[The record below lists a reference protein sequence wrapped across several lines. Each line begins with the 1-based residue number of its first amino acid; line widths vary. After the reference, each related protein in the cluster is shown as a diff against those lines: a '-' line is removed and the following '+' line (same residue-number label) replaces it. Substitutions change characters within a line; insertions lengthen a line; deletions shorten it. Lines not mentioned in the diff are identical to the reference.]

1 MRQNTFKTVLL
12 LCTFYLIQN
21 TIIAQSSPKN
31 EVHPRITL
39 ERTELRILHSDIVE
53 QDYELQISLPFN
65 YSKDST
71 KYPVIFLLDPSV
83 QFLMMRSYTDDR
95 AFNQAIPKVI
105 IVGIGYGGEG
115 FNKIQNFSVGRSRD
129 YTPIKDTKVEE
140 SSNKYWEGMGVKDIN
155 VITGGAPL
163 FMEFIR
169 KELFPFIESNY
180 RIDTR
185 DRMLYGY
192 SAGGLFGLYTLF
204 HDPNLFNKY
213 LIGSPWIGYKD
224 GIITEHESNYA
235 KTHGDLKAEVFMSS
249 GELENWTVENM
260 KKMENLLNSRNYKN
274 LKLNTRIFEN
284 ESHSTSFY
292 PFMNRGFIEFY
303 KNDKINNY

>member
-1 MRQNTFKTVLL
+1 MTQNTFKTVLL

-115 FNKIQNFSVGRSRD
+115 FNKFQNFSVGRSRD
-129 YTPIKDTKVEE
+129 YTPIKDTKIEE
-140 SSNKYWEGMGVKDIN
+140 WNNKYWERMGVKDIN

-180 RIDTR
+180 PIDTK
-185 DRMLYGY
+185 DRMLCGY

-284 ESHSTSFY
+284 ESHSTAGY
-292 PFMNRGFIEFY
+292 RFMNEGLSELY
-303 KNDKINNY
+303 KKEK

>member
-1 MRQNTFKTVLL
+1 MTQNTFKTVLL

-53 QDYELQISLPFN
+53 QDYELEISLPFN

-115 FNKIQNFSVGRSRD
+115 FNKFQNFSVGRLRD
-129 YTPIKDTKVEE
+129 YTPIKDTKIEE
-140 SSNKYWEGMGVKDIN
+140 SNNKYWERMGVKDIN
-155 VITGGAPL
+155 FITGGAPL

-169 KELFPFIESNY
+169 KELFPFMESNY
-180 RIDTR
+180 RIDTK
-185 DRMLYGY
+185 DRILCGY
-192 SAGGLFGLYTLF
+192 SFGGLFALYSLF
-204 HDPNLFNKY
+204 HDSSLFNKY
-213 LIGSPWIGYKD
+213 LIGSPSIWYKD
-224 GIITEHESNYA
+224 GISFEYESNYA

-249 GELENWTVENM
+249 GGLEKETAENM
-260 KKMENLLNSRNYKN
+260 KKMANLLNSRNYKN
-274 LKLNTRIFEN
+274 LKLITRIFEN

-292 PFMNRGFIEFY
+292 PFMNQGLSELY
-303 KNDKINNY
+303 KKEK

>member
-1 MRQNTFKTVLL
+1 MTQNTFKTVLL

-53 QDYELQISLPFN
+53 QDYELEISLPFN

-129 YTPIKDTKVEE
+129 YTPIKDTKIEE
-140 SSNKYWEGMGVKDIN
+140 SNNKYWERMGVKDIN

-169 KELFPFIESNY
+169 KELFPFMESNY
-180 RIDTR
+180 RIDTK
-185 DRMLYGY
+185 DRILCGY
-192 SAGGLFGLYTLF
+192 SFGGLFALYSLF
-204 HDPNLFNKY
+204 HDSSLFNKY
-213 LIGSPWIGYKD
+213 LIGSPSIWYKD
-224 GIITEHESNYA
+224 GISFEYESNYA

-249 GELENWTVENM
+249 GGLDKETAENM
-260 KKMENLLNSRNYKN
+260 EKMANLLNSRNYKN

-292 PFMNRGFIEFY
+292 PFMNQGLSELY
-303 KNDKINNY
+303 KKEK

>member
-1 MRQNTFKTVLL
+1 MTQNTFKTVLL

-53 QDYELQISLPFN
+53 QDYELEISLPFN

-115 FNKIQNFSVGRSRD
+115 FNKFQNFSVGRLRD
-129 YTPIKDTKVEE
+129 YTPIKDTKIEE
-140 SSNKYWEGMGVKDIN
+140 SNNKYWERMGVKDIN

-169 KELFPFIESNY
+169 KELFPFMESNY
-180 RIDTR
+180 RIDTK
-185 DRMLYGY
+185 DRMLCGY
-192 SAGGLFGLYTLF
+192 SFGGLFALYSLF
-204 HDPNLFNKY
+204 HDSSLFNKY
-213 LIGSPWIGYKD
+213 LIGSPSIWYKD
-224 GIITEHESNYA
+224 GISFEYESNYA

-249 GELENWTVENM
+249 GGLEKETAENM
-260 KKMENLLNSRNYKN
+260 KKMANLLNSRNYKN

-292 PFMNRGFIEFY
+292 PFMNQGLSELY
-303 KNDKINNY
+303 KKEK

>member
-1 MRQNTFKTVLL
+1 MTQNTFKTVLL

-53 QDYELQISLPFN
+53 QDYELEISLPFN

-95 AFNQAIPKVI
+95 AFNHAIPKVI

-129 YTPIKDTKVEE
+129 YTPIKDTKIEE
-140 SSNKYWEGMGVKDIN
+140 GSNKYWERMGVKDIN

-169 KELFPFIESNY
+169 KELFPFMESNY
-180 RIDTR
+180 RIDTK
-185 DRMLYGY
+185 DRILCGY
-192 SAGGLFGLYTLF
+192 SFGGLFALYSLF
-204 HDPNLFNKY
+204 HDSSLFNKY
-213 LIGSPWIGYKD
+213 LIGSPSIWYKD
-224 GIITEHESNYA
+224 GISFEYESNYA

-249 GELENWTVENM
+249 GGLEKETAENM
-260 KKMENLLNSRNYKN
+260 KKMANLLNSRNYKN

-292 PFMNRGFIEFY
+292 PFMNQGLSELY
-303 KNDKINNY
+303 KKEK